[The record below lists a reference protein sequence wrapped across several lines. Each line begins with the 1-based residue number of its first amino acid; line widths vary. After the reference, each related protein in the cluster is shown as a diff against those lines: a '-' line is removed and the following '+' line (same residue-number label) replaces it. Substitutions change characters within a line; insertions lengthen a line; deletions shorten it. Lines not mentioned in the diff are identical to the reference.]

1 MKTNLEL
8 GSAMHELDTA
18 EKICLAKNRDAIV
31 ADVEAKFVLP
41 HIEESGIFT
50 KEECEDILR
59 QDSVENRVRR
69 LLDALCGKGEAGY
82 NVFIDALERDNAY
95 VWIAQKLRM
104 EHSAIRQ
111 ENVEVHKAL
120 QNGGVPFR
128 PVHLVKREGTVLK
141 IRETLR
147 TLSNSDHRSNGVVLL
162 HGMIGCGK
170 SILAAEALRD
180 HKLLRECFPDGVH
193 WIQMGKLRE
202 PSDVLHKMHLQ
213 LDRLNYDSHKDVG
226 TVEMATCRLKRWS
239 LKYPRAL
246 LVLDDVWS
254 PRVVE
259 AFSVGVPLLVTTRDE
274 SVVNDIH
281 MYKHSI
287 QIDEGLTLD
296 ETRQLFASILKMP
309 EQELPQEVD
318 EIWATHRGLPL
329 LMANIAAVLRPNA
342 RQPEKWRPYI
352 EGVRGKGR
360 VRHGSGSSY
369 DAALE
374 LIVNSLDAE
383 QLGYFESFAL
393 FLEDVDIP
401 SLVFEV
407 LWDMDAANVEHAMH
421 GLVQKSLVRME
432 PVHNSYTYGIHDLY
446 LNFLK
451 RRATSLKELHRQ
463 FVEKLLK
470 RWKPWEM
477 PCARGYFYWY
487 LGYHLDEAGMG
498 EEFRDIFLDLRFV
511 GRKVRCNCPSDLVT
525 DLHRYKHHFRCDLQ
539 VEQERLDMLRF
550 LQPNVHLLS
559 DRDTDVIQLA
569 LGQPR
574 SSSVHRKA
582 LGIAMNCAAEKDH
595 QTPYFM
601 WTNMPD
607 NWSQAE
613 VRMKSPNG
621 GVSHAEFSPDD
632 TIIASAG
639 DDHVIRLWQSHS
651 GHELEALTGH
661 TQAVNYCTFSPDG
674 HMLAS
679 ASSDH
684 QVFLWNVGEGVH
696 RIPASPLGASPK
708 LGRLGGRRCSRCSR
722 TASVEHSA
730 AVLCCAFSPD
740 GKLLA
745 SGDAR
750 GFVKIHRIKKGDLD
764 RELVKAIP
772 KQANAVRSCCFTS
785 DSRRLV
791 LALDSQNVVIWKV
804 PSDPQ
809 IAQVEQPERPQV
821 LEHADSA
828 VVDCCLSHVFRGT
841 LGATQQVIS
850 AAGQHIWSWDLRNPS
865 ADSARLYNGFWMSYN
880 LTCCAVSPDKTLI
893 AAGTSLRAILLW
905 NTDTGVALGSF
916 KGDAEDVKSVRFSHN
931 GSQLVSASSDG
942 TVVVW
947 DVGNYRRCSR
957 VALMPVLAVAFE
969 NQGPLVA
976 TFDESGMIQVSSGL
990 EAKQEFRHALADPE
1004 SKCCE
1009 EVTCCCFSHDRT
1021 AVIFGTKNGHVSLFH
1036 LDTKECKALGN
1047 HDDSITSLMAWPEG
1061 LAISGSLDSTV
1072 KLWHKDGSH
1081 STLVGHHGRITAPC
1095 RLFGDNLKL
1104 LSSSDKGELMVWNLN
1119 HCNQPCVQIRAH
1131 SGDSVLCC
1139 DISSDGQRLLSGSAN
1154 KTIQLWNAETGRLLT
1169 EKTLDACVRC
1179 CRFSPDPRSVTVA
1192 AGTDEGSVYVYLL
1205 EEDLLQKV
1213 GEHKLW
1219 VYDLAFSPDGRQL
1232 ASLSESI
1239 CWWSLD
1245 SLEFASALSSLDD
1258 GSVASLESLS
1268 QPSCRRQLQRFQLQS
1283 SKAVALFAS
1292 PDFKTFVTIDDSGIL
1307 YVLDK
1312 LGAAQASER

>member
-1 MKTNLEL
+1 
-8 GSAMHELDTA
+8 MHELDTA

-69 LLDALCGKGEAGY
+69 LLDALSGKGEAGY

-111 ENVEVHKAL
+111 ENVEVHK
-120 QNGGVPFR
+120 
-128 PVHLVKREGTVLK
+128 
-141 IRETLR
+141 
-147 TLSNSDHRSNGVVLL
+147 
-162 HGMIGCGK
+162 
-170 SILAAEALRD
+170 
-180 HKLLRECFPDGVH
+180 
-193 WIQMGKLRE
+193 
-202 PSDVLHKMHLQ
+202 

-254 PRVVE
+254 PQVVE
-259 AFSVGVPLLVTTRDE
+259 AFSVGVPLLVTTRDD

-309 EQELPQEVD
+309 EQELPLEVE

-352 EGVRGKGR
+352 EDARGKGR

-374 LIVNSLDAE
+374 LIVNSLDSE

-451 RRATSLKELHRQ
+451 RRATSLKDLHRQ
-463 FVEKLLK
+463 FAEKLLK
-470 RWKPWEM
+470 RWEPWKM

-487 LGYHLDEAGMG
+487 LGYHLDEAGMH

-511 GRKVRCNCPSDLVT
+511 DSKVRCNCPSDLVT
-525 DLHRYKHHFRCDLQ
+525 DLHRYKHHFLFIALGRMKNCSCMSHAQ

-569 LGQPR
+569 LSQPR

-582 LGIAMNCAAEKDH
+582 LGIAMNHAAEKDH

-621 GVSHAEFSPDD
+621 GVNHAEFSPDD

-639 DDHVIRLWQSHS
+639 DDHVVRLWQSHS
-651 GHELEALTGH
+651 GHELQALTGH

-696 RIPASPLGASPK
+696 RIP
-708 LGRLGGRRCSRCSR
+708 
-722 TASVEHSA
+722 
-730 AVLCCAFSPD
+730 
-740 GKLLA
+740 
-745 SGDAR
+745 
-750 GFVKIHRIKKGDLD
+750 
-764 RELVKAIP
+764 ELP
-772 KQANAVRSCCFTS
+772 
-785 DSRRLV
+785 
-791 LALDSQNVVIWKV
+791 
-804 PSDPQ
+804 
-809 IAQVEQPERPQV
+809 
-821 LEHADSA
+821 
-828 VVDCCLSHVFRGT
+828 
-841 LGATQQVIS
+841 
-850 AAGQHIWSWDLRNPS
+850 
-865 ADSARLYNGFWMSYN
+865 
-880 LTCCAVSPDKTLI
+880 
-893 AAGTSLRAILLW
+893 LW
-905 NTDTGVALGSF
+905 NTVLLFFA
-916 KGDAEDVKSVRFSHN
+916 VPSHPM
-931 GSQLVSASSDG
+931 AS
-942 TVVVW
+942 
-947 DVGNYRRCSR
+947 C
-957 VALMPVLAVAFE
+957 
-969 NQGPLVA
+969 
-976 TFDESGMIQVSSGL
+976 
-990 EAKQEFRHALADPE
+990 
-1004 SKCCE
+1004 
-1009 EVTCCCFSHDRT
+1009 
-1021 AVIFGTKNGHVSLFH
+1021 
-1036 LDTKECKALGN
+1036 
-1047 HDDSITSLMAWPEG
+1047 
-1061 LAISGSLDSTV
+1061 
-1072 KLWHKDGSH
+1072 
-1081 STLVGHHGRITAPC
+1081 
-1095 RLFGDNLKL
+1095 
-1104 LSSSDKGELMVWNLN
+1104 
-1119 HCNQPCVQIRAH
+1119 
-1131 SGDSVLCC
+1131 
-1139 DISSDGQRLLSGSAN
+1139 
-1154 KTIQLWNAETGRLLT
+1154 
-1169 EKTLDACVRC
+1169 
-1179 CRFSPDPRSVTVA
+1179 
-1192 AGTDEGSVYVYLL
+1192 
-1205 EEDLLQKV
+1205 
-1213 GEHKLW
+1213 
-1219 VYDLAFSPDGRQL
+1219 
-1232 ASLSESI
+1232 
-1239 CWWSLD
+1239 
-1245 SLEFASALSSLDD
+1245 
-1258 GSVASLESLS
+1258 
-1268 QPSCRRQLQRFQLQS
+1268 
-1283 SKAVALFAS
+1283 
-1292 PDFKTFVTIDDSGIL
+1292 
-1307 YVLDK
+1307 
-1312 LGAAQASER
+1312 

>member
-1 MKTNLEL
+1 MKTYLGLE
-8 GSAMHELDTA
+8 SAMHELDTA
-18 EKICLAKNRDAIV
+18 EKICLAKNRDAI
-31 ADVEAKFVLP
+31 
-41 HIEESGIFT
+41 
-50 KEECEDILR
+50 EECEDILR

-69 LLDALCGKGEAGY
+69 LLDVICGKGEDGY
-82 NVFIDALERDNAY
+82 KVFIDALERDNAY

-104 EHSAIRQ
+104 EHSAIRR
-111 ENVEVHKAL
+111 ENVEVQKVL
-120 QNGGVPFR
+120 QNGGVPFQ
-128 PVHLVKREGTVLK
+128 PVHLVKRKKKVLE
-141 IRETLR
+141 IREALYS
-147 TLSNSDHRSNGVVLL
+147 LSNSEQHRHYGTVLL

-180 HKLLRECFPDGVH
+180 YRLLKECFPDGVH
-193 WIQMGKLRE
+193 WIPVGKLRE

-213 LDRLNYDSHKDVG
+213 LDRLNYDSHKDVS
-226 TVEMATCRLKRWS
+226 TVEMATCRLQRWS

-259 AFSVGVPLLVTTRDE
+259 AFSVGVPLLVTTRDD

-296 ETRQLFASILKMP
+296 ETRQLFASVLKIP
-309 EQELPQEVD
+309 EQELPQEVED
-318 EIWATHRGLPL
+318 IWSTHRGLPL

-342 RQPEKWRPYI
+342 RQPDKWRPYI
-352 EGVRGKGR
+352 ENARGKGR

-374 LIVNSLDAE
+374 LIINSLDSE

-451 RRATSLKELHRQ
+451 RRATSLKDLHRQ

-470 RWKPWEM
+470 RWEPWTM

-487 LGYHLDEAGMG
+487 LGYHMDEAGMG
-498 EEFRDIFLDLRFV
+498 QEFRDIFLDLRFV
-511 GRKVRCNCPSDLVT
+511 DRKVRCNCSSDLVT
-525 DLHRYKHHFRCDLQ
+525 DLIRYEQHFRCDPQ
-539 VEQERLDMLRF
+539 VAQERLDMLRF

-559 DRDTDVIQLA
+559 DRDTDIIQLA
-569 LGQPR
+569 LNQPQ

-582 LGIAMNCAAEKDH
+582 LDLARKRTAEKDH
-595 QTPYFM
+595 QIPYFM

-613 VRMKSPNG
+613 VRMKSPNR
-621 GVSHAEFSPDD
+621 GVNYAEFSPDD
-632 TIIASAG
+632 NIIASAG
-639 DDHVIRLWQSHS
+639 DDHVVRLWQSCSGQELQALAGHS
-651 GHELEALTGH
+651 
-661 TQAVNYCTFSPDG
+661 QAVNYCTFSPDG

-684 QVFLWNVGEGVH
+684 HVFLWNIGEGFH
-696 RIPASPLGASPK
+696 GIPASPLGASPK
-708 LGRLGGRRCSRCSR
+708 LGRLGARRCSRCSR

-750 GFVKIHRIKKGDLD
+750 GFVKIHRIKRGDLD
-764 RELVKAIP
+764 GELVKAIP
-772 KQANAVRSCCFTS
+772 SQPNAVRSCCFTS
-785 DSRRLV
+785 DSPSRLV
-791 LALDSQNVVIWKV
+791 LALDSQSVVIWKV
-804 PSDPQ
+804 PSDTQ
-809 IAQVEQPERPQV
+809 TAQVEQPESPQV
-821 LEHADSA
+821 LDHADSA
-828 VVDCCLSHVFRGT
+828 VVDCCLTHVFRGT
-841 LGATQQVIS
+841 ASASQQVIS
-850 AAGQHIWSWDLRNPS
+850 AAGQHIWSWNLCNPS
-865 ADSARLYNGFWMSYN
+865 ADSARRYNGFWKSYN
-880 LTCCAVSPDKTLI
+880 LTCCAVSPDKGLI

-905 NTDTGVALGSF
+905 NADTGAALGSF
-916 KGDAEDVKSVRFSHN
+916 KDVRSVRFSHD
-931 GSQLVSASSDG
+931 GSQLVSSSSDG

-947 DVGNYRRCSR
+947 NVGNYRRCSR
-957 VALMPVLAVAFE
+957 VALMPILAVAFE

-976 TFDESGMIQVSSGL
+976 TFDESGVIQISSGL
-990 EAKQEFRHALADPE
+990 KAKQEFRHALTDPE

-1009 EVTCCCFSHDRT
+1009 EVTCCCFSHDST
-1021 AVIFGTKNGHVSLFH
+1021 AVIFGTRNGHVSLFR

-1047 HDDSITSLMAWPEG
+1047 HNDSVTSLVAWPEG
-1061 LAISGSLDSTV
+1061 IAISGSLDSTV

-1081 STLVGHHGRITAPC
+1081 STLVGHHGQITAPC
-1095 RLFGDNLKL
+1095 RLFGDDLKL
-1104 LSSSDKGELMVWNLN
+1104 LSSSDQGRAQGERLLDSLSHVWNLE
-1119 HCNQPCVQIRAH
+1119 HYNQPCVQIKAH

-1139 DISSDGQRLLSGSAN
+1139 DVSSDGQWLLSGSAN
-1154 KTIQLWNAETGRLLT
+1154 KTIQLWNAET
-1169 EKTLDACVRC
+1169 
-1179 CRFSPDPRSVTVA
+1179 A

-1205 EEDLLQKV
+1205 EENLLQKV

-1258 GSVASLESLS
+1258 GSIASLESLS

-1283 SKAVALFAS
+1283 SKAMALFAS

-1312 LGAAQASER
+1312 LGAAQANER